1 MVGTSRTG
9 RLLRRLVRLSCRRPV
24 LTTLL
29 SLILAIAGVA
39 YTLHALTF
47 KTSGRDL
54 LPKDAGY
61 VVRYNQF
68 AHEFGEL
75 EDIVIVVEARTF
87 EAAKAYTARL
97 VQELR
102 VSPLKF
108 PRVAYRVDP
117 QHFEGRQLLY
127 LPTEQLKEI
136 RDRVFDY
143 QEFMES
149 FAGDPSLARLIEGAN
164 AAMASA
170 FVSNLFDLGLEKGG
184 GENTRFLQLVLE
196 QIAGRLEQ
204 PTPYRSPWGT
214 LFSLGDRPPEAGYFL
229 SEDKSLLFVLVE
241 TPQGDEGSFMAN
253 RRAIQIIRSAI
264 ADLRPVFPT
273 VQAGVT
279 GGPTLS
285 NDEMTAAFH
294 GSSVATIIAFALTL
308 LVMLLAFGRLA
319 KPLLM
324 LGVLAVT
331 LAWSLGIITLTVGHL
346 TIFSV
351 MFICI
356 VIGIGIDYGIYF
368 LFRYEEEIFLGRN
381 LKEALQLTAAR
392 TGPGMLIGALTAG
405 GTFYVL
411 MLTDFRGIQELGF
424 IAGTAII
431 LAWLGMMTFFPALLT
446 LVDRRH
452 AGRPRNQVPRVQALE
467 RVHVPVLER
476 LVGYPKTVFI
486 VAGLTTA
493 ASLWA
498 VPHVTFDYNLL
509 NLQAKETESVVW
521 EKRILATTGRSGF
534 NGLASAATL
543 EELRR
548 KQEAFEKLPS
558 VSEVDSVL
566 RVIPDRQ
573 TEKIALVK
581 TFAPVVAPVRVG
593 RPSPVDIDRL
603 TRALA
608 ELQRRLDIFAVEAGD
623 KLPEDLRQLRKR
635 TASLLKTIKSADPEV
650 IEPALSHLQSQ
661 LYRDFTS
668 KFFDLQRNLNPRPIG
683 LPDVPEELRRRFIG
697 KRGDFLL
704 QIHPKVDIW
713 ERKGAQTFVSELRSV
728 DPDVTG
734 TPIITY
740 EAINY
745 MERAYYEGTA
755 YAFILVGLLSALM
768 LRRLRETLL
777 ALLPLVLGLL
787 WTIGLMRVFDLQFT
801 MANVW
806 GLPLII
812 GASAEFGL
820 NVMVRYLEGRDHGGP
835 LVARSTVMAVAL
847 NGIMTMVGFG
857 SLMIAQHR
865 GIFGLGLLLTLGS
878 FCGVVASLVVLPV
891 ILRLI
896 TRPVASPAGTAGGQ
910 PRRSSSDQPR
920 LGSPQR
926 GTR

>member
-1 MVGTSRTG
+1 MIAISRTG
-9 RLLRRLVRLSCRRPV
+9 RLLRRLVRLSCRRPI

-29 SLILAIAGVA
+29 SLLLAAAGVT

-61 VVRYNQF
+61 VVRYNQY
-68 AHEFGEL
+68 AREFGEL
-75 EDIVIVVEARTF
+75 EDIVIVIEARTF
-87 EAAKAYTARL
+87 EAAKAYAARL
-97 VQELR
+97 VHELR
-102 VSPLKF
+102 ASPIKF

-117 QHFEGRQLLY
+117 QRFEGRQLLY
-127 LPTEQLKEI
+127 LPTEQLKEV
-136 RDRVFDY
+136 RDRIFDY

-149 FAGDPSLARLIEGAN
+149 FAGDPSLARLVEGAN

-196 QIAGRLEQ
+196 QISGRLER
-204 PTPYRSPWGT
+204 PTAYRSPWGT

-229 SEDKSLLFVLVE
+229 SDDKSLLFALVE
-241 TPQGDEGSFMAN
+241 TPKADKGSFMGD
-253 RRAIQIIRSAI
+253 RHAIGIIRGVI
-264 ADLRPVFPT
+264 AKLKSDFPN

-285 NDEMTAAFH
+285 NDEMTAAFED
-294 GSSVATIIAFALTL
+294 SSVATVLAFGLTL
-308 LVMLLAFGRLA
+308 FVMLLAFWRVG

-324 LGVLAVT
+324 LAVLAVT
-331 LAWSLGIITLTVGHL
+331 LAWSMGIITLTVGHL

-351 MFICI
+351 MFISI

-381 LKEALQLTAAR
+381 LKEALEFTAGR

-424 IAGTAII
+424 IAGTAI
-431 LAWLGMMTFFPALLT
+431 LMAWVGMMTLFPALLV

-452 AGRPRNQVPRVQALE
+452 ASRPRNQEPRAHALE
-467 RVHVPVLER
+467 RMHVPVLDR
-476 LVGYPKTVFI
+476 VTTYPKTVLTI
-486 VAGLTTA
+486 AGLATA

-498 VPHVTFDYNLL
+498 IPYVGFDYNLL
-509 NLQAKETESVVW
+509 NLQAKGTESVLW

-534 NGLASAATL
+534 NGLASATSL
-543 EELRR
+543 EELRQ

-566 RVIPDRQ
+566 RVIPDNQ
-573 TEKIALVK
+573 KEKIGIVK
-581 TFAPVVAPVRVG
+581 TFAPIIAPVRVG
-593 RPSPVDIDRL
+593 RSSPVDIDRL
-603 TRALA
+603 LRALG
-608 ELQRRLDIFAVEAGD
+608 ELERRLDIFATEAGD
-623 KLPEDLRQLRKR
+623 KLPADLRELREQ
-635 TASLLKTIKSADPEV
+635 TAALLKRLTSMDREAA
-650 IEPALSHLQSQ
+650 EPALSHLQAQ
-661 LYRDFTS
+661 LYRDFTG
-668 KFFDLQRNLNPRPIG
+668 KFFDLQRNLNPRPVG
-683 LPDVPEELRRRFIG
+683 LSDVPDELRRKFIG

-713 ERKGAQTFVSELRSV
+713 EREGARTFVRELRSV

-734 TPIITY
+734 APIITY
-740 EAINY
+740 EAIGY
-745 MERAYYEGTA
+745 MERAYYQGTV
-755 YAFILVGLLSALM
+755 YAFLVVGLLSFLM
-768 LRRLRETLL
+768 IRRVKETLL
-777 ALLPLVLGLL
+777 ALLPLVLALL
-787 WTIGLMRVFDLQFT
+787 WTIGLMRIFGVQFN

-835 LVARSTVMAVAL
+835 LVARSTVMGVAL
-847 NGIMTMVGFG
+847 SGISTVVGFG
-857 SLMIAQHR
+857 SLMIAHHQ
-865 GIFGLGLLLTLGS
+865 GIYSLGLLLTLGS
-878 FCGVVASLVVLPV
+878 ACGLCAALIVLPV

-896 TRPVASPAGTAGGQ
+896 TKSVAAPAASAVA
-910 PRRSSSDQPR
+910 RSSAA
-920 LGSPQR
+920 
-926 GTR
+926 

>member
-1 MVGTSRTG
+1 MITISRTG
-9 RLLRRLVRLSCRRPV
+9 RQLRRLVRLSCRRPL

-29 SLILAIAGVA
+29 SVILAAAGVA
-39 YTLHALTF
+39 YTLHALSF

-61 VVRYNQF
+61 VVRYNQY
-68 AHEFGEL
+68 AREFGEL
-75 EDIVIVVEARTF
+75 EDVVIVIEARTF
-87 EAAKAYTARL
+87 EAAKAYAARL

-102 VSPLKF
+102 ASPIQF
-108 PRVAYRVDP
+108 QRVAYRVDP
-117 QHFEGRQLLY
+117 KRFEGRQLLY

-136 RDRVFDY
+136 REKIFDH

-164 AAMASA
+164 AGMASA
-170 FVSNLFDLGLEKGG
+170 FVTNLFDLGLDTGS
-184 GENTRFLQLVLE
+184 GEDTRFLHMVLD
-196 QIAGRLEQ
+196 QIAGRLER

-214 LFSLGDRPPEAGYFL
+214 LFSLGEHAPEAGYFL
-229 SEDKSLLFVLVE
+229 SDDKTLLFVLVE
-241 TPQGDEGSFMAN
+241 TPEREKGNFLGD
-253 RRAIQIIRSAI
+253 RRTIEIIRGAI
-264 ADLRPVFPT
+264 TDLRPDFPT

-294 GSSVATIIAFALTL
+294 DSSVATVLAFALTL
-308 LVMLLAFGRLA
+308 LVMLLAFWRVG

-324 LGVLAVT
+324 LAVLALT
-331 LAWSLGIITLTVGHL
+331 LAWSMGIITLTVGHL

-351 MFICI
+351 MFISI

-381 LKEALQLTAAR
+381 LKEALELTAAR

-424 IAGTAII
+424 IAGTAI
-431 LAWLGMMTFFPALLT
+431 LMAWVGMMTVFPALLV
-446 LVDRRH
+446 LVDSHH
-452 AGRPRNQVPRVQALE
+452 AARPRNQAPRAHALE
-467 RVHVPVLER
+467 RIQVPVLDR
-476 LVGYPKTVFI
+476 VVRYHKSVLT
-486 VAGLTTA
+486 VAGIATA

-498 VPHVTFDYNLL
+498 LPQVGFDYNLL
-509 NLQAKETESVVW
+509 NLQPKGTESVIW
-521 EKRILATTGRSGF
+521 EKRILANTGRSGF
-534 NGLASAATL
+534 NGLASATSL

-566 RVIPDRQ
+566 RIIPDNQ
-573 TEKIALVK
+573 TEKIAIVK

-593 RPSPVDIDRL
+593 RSSPVDIDRL
-603 TRALA
+603 IRALG
-608 ELQRRLDIFAVEAGD
+608 ELKRRLDIFATEAGK
-623 KLPEDLRQLRKR
+623 KLPEDLKLLRKQTTMLIAALQTTDR
-635 TASLLKTIKSADPEV
+635 DVS
-650 IEPALSHLQSQ
+650 EPALSHLQSQ
-661 LYRDFTS
+661 LYRDFID
-668 KFFDLQRNLNPRPIG
+668 KFFTLQRNLNPRQIG
-683 LPDVPEELRRRFIG
+683 LNDVPDELRRKFIG

-713 ERKGAQTFVSELRSV
+713 EREGARQFVSELRSV

-734 TPIITY
+734 SPIITY
-740 EAINY
+740 EAIGY
-745 MERAYYEGTA
+745 MERAYFQGTA

-768 LRRLRETLL
+768 IRRAKETLL
-777 ALLPLVLGLL
+777 ALLPLVLALL
-787 WTIGLMRVFDLQFT
+787 WTIGLMRIFHLQFT

-820 NVMVRYLEGRDHGGP
+820 NVIVRYREGRDHGGP
-835 LVARSTVMAVAL
+835 LIARSTVMAVAL
-847 NGIMTMVGFG
+847 NGVTTMVGFG
-857 SLMIAQHR
+857 SLMVAQHR

-878 FCGVVASLVVLPV
+878 FCALLASLVVLPV
-891 ILRLI
+891 ILRLMAQ
-896 TRPVASPAGTAGGQ
+896 PASAPAAV
-910 PRRSSSDQPR
+910 PRSSAA
-920 LGSPQR
+920 
-926 GTR
+926 